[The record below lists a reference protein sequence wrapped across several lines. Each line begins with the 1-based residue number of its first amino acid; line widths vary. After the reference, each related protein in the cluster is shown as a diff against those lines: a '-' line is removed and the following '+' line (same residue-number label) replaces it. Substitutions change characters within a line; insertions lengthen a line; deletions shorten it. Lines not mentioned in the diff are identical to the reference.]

1 MGHPAVAEPVRS
13 RLTPGEQCLLG
24 DFVELTL
31 AALGQAAVARILVFG
46 SRARGAGHA
55 DSDLDVAVIAAGP
68 LPAGTHR
75 RLADLAEEA
84 QVGREGLPHLRPIL
98 IAAGERPAPALLRAM
113 TEEGI
118 ELWAT
123 TNA

>member
-1 MGHPAVAEPVRS
+1 MGHPAAPEPVRS
-13 RLTPGEQCLLG
+13 HLTPGEQCLLG
-24 DFVELTL
+24 DFVNLTL
-31 AALGQAAVARILVFG
+31 ATFGQAAVARILVFG
-46 SRARGAGHA
+46 SRARGASHP
-55 DSDLDVAVIAAGP
+55 DSDLDVAVVAAGP
-68 LPAGTHR
+68 LPTGTHR

>member
-1 MGHPAVAEPVRS
+1 MGHPAAAEPVRS

-24 DFVELTL
+24 DFVDLTL
-31 AALGQAAVARILVFG
+31 ATLGQAAVARILVFG
-46 SRARGAGHA
+46 SRARGAGHP

-68 LPAGTHR
+68 LPAGSHR
-75 RLADLAEEA
+75 RLADLAAEA
-84 QVGREGLPHLRPIL
+84 QIGREGLPHLRPIL

-118 ELWAT
+118 DLWVT

>member
-1 MGHPAVAEPVRS
+1 MGHPTVAEPVRS
-13 RLTPGEQCLLG
+13 HLTPGEQCLLG
-24 DFVELTL
+24 DFVHLTL
-31 AALGQAAVARILVFG
+31 ATLGQAAVARILVFG
-46 SRARGAGHA
+46 SRARGAGHP
-55 DSDLDVAVIAAGP
+55 DSDLDVAVVAAGP

-98 IAAGERPAPALLRAM
+98 IGAGERPTPALLRAM

-118 ELWAT
+118 DLWVT